1 MNLLTQPL
9 IGGCGKEGP
18 PSAAAPRATR
28 LDPEMAFADA
38 LAQNLE
44 GTHAARK

>member
-1 MNLLTQPL
+1 MDLLTQL
-9 IGGCGKEGP
+9 LLGGCGKEG
-18 PSAAAPRATR
+18 SASCRRSSRDTIR
-28 LDPEMAFADA
+28 SGDGFADA